1 MKEIHEVRIDMDRA
15 VAPRNLVN
23 FAVACFVPLYCV
35 YLTLN
40 YMQHV
45 SFQTHYFIFIICI
58 ILLLLF
64 TMVGLFNG
72 YQFVDLL
79 ILALRKHDLF
89 IFDEHGISDHS
100 FAFSQKTIPWDNISG
115 IDLKTMDLKRNSPRN
130 QDMQTS
136 VQYLAIKL
144 YDYEPYLESQAIWNR
159 WIARRSIKS
168 QEYPIKMAF
177 QRTKESIDDVFPVIL
192 ELYNQY
198 RNR

>member
-1 MKEIHEVRIDMDRA
+1 MNENNEVRISLNRA
-15 VAPRNLVN
+15 MARKNLIA
-23 FAVACFVPLYCV
+23 FAVACLAPLYCV
-35 YLTLN
+35 YKAISYLQYNNFQTNLFVIIICMILLPLLTL
-40 YMQHV
+40 
-45 SFQTHYFIFIICI
+45 
-58 ILLLLF
+58 
-64 TMVGLFNG
+64 VGLFCG
-72 YQFVDLL
+72 FQFVDLL
-79 ILALRKHDLF
+79 IVTLVKQDLF
-89 IFDEHGISDHS
+89 VFDEHGISDHCS
-100 FAFSQKTIPWDNISG
+100 AFSQKTIPWDNISG

-130 QDMQTS
+130 QNMQTS

-177 QRTKESIDDVFPVIL
+177 QRTNESIDDVFPVIL